1 MDTALLHSEIDIVI
15 SYDPTE
21 ALVDTDGLKGRRR
34 LRHLAHSL
42 E

>member
-1 MDTALLHSEIDIVI
+1 MDAALLHPEIDVVI

-21 ALVDTDGLKGRRR
+21 AFVDTDGLKGRRR
-34 LRHLAHSL
+34 LRHLDHSL